1 MISITNKP
9 NNGKD
14 DDDDDCR
21 QWWYVGSVHSNSGC
35 DDQLMLSS
43 PQWMEAPKITAIS
56 IWGILV

>member
-14 DDDDDCR
+14 NDDFR
-21 QWWYVGSVHSNSGC
+21 QWSYVGSVHSDSGC

-43 PQWMEAPKITAIS
+43 PLWMEAPKITVIS
-56 IWGILV
+56 TWGILV

>member
-14 DDDDDCR
+14 DDCR
-21 QWWYVGSVHSNSGC
+21 QWWYVGSVHSDSGY

-43 PQWMEAPKITAIS
+43 SLWTEAPKITAVS
-56 IWGILV
+56 TWGTLV